1 MELAIRMFGQALVGS
16 LEAAVLVLLIA
27 GTLRLCRKTLSP
39 GWKYALWF
47 LLLAKLLIPL
57 LPGDAGNQL
66 RWLPVPDMLETRLPV
81 FDTIQS
87 RAENLSAAAAAEASE
102 RTSGG
107 TVFEGGEAAS
117 QPASLN
123 RTSDNLHLRIAAVA
137 WLSGIALV
145 LLFPLAGHL
154 AMSRALRRET
164 RLAVPRE
171 LEEQFARIR
180 ADIGIRPAVRL
191 RLTRLVSGP
200 ALFGIFSPVV
210 LIPRDLAGRL
220 DEAEWECIFR
230 HELTHS
236 RRKDIWVNLLAYSL
250 VSAHWFNPLAWY
262 GLRRMRINQESACD
276 ANVLSAIESKETYA
290 SCMIKLLEI
299 GASQKIALSG
309 VGFFG
314 SKKLIARR
322 IVMIRD
328 YKPGR
333 KKAAYTGAVIFILAG
348 ALLLPSALAADKN
361 EPRMN
366 PQPAQAAETNNDSAK
381 EIQLRLKI
389 PKDAKIS
396 SRYGYRIHPVTS
408 EKTLHDGIDIAGK
421 AGSDIFAAGAGKV
434 ALSEYDSAKGLTVK
448 IEHGEAWVT
457 EYRHLD
463 KLAVEAGDEVESGDV
478 IGQMGSTGESTGPH
492 LHYSTL
498 KEGEYVDPLSVTVTV
513 IGTEAK

>member
-16 LEAAVLVLLIA
+16 AEAAVLVLLIA
-27 GTLRLCRKTLSP
+27 AALRLCRKTLSP

-57 LPGDAGNQL
+57 LPGDAGSQL
-66 RWLPVPDMLETRLPV
+66 RWLPVPDTLETRLPV
-81 FDTIQS
+81 FDAIQS
-87 RAENLSAAAAAEASE
+87 RAENLSATAAAEASE
-102 RTSGG
+102 RASGG
-107 TVFEGGEAAS
+107 AVFEGGEAVS
-117 QPASLN
+117 QPASSN
-123 RTSDNLHLRIAAVA
+123 QAPDNHLLRIAAAV
-137 WLSGIALV
+137 WLSGIALA

-171 LEEQFARIR
+171 LEEQFSRIR
-180 ADIGIRPAVRL
+180 AESNIRPGVRL

-220 DEAEWECIFR
+220 AEAEWECIFR
-230 HELTHS
+230 HELAHY

-262 GLRRMRINQESACD
+262 GLRRMRIDQESACD
-276 ANVLSAIESKETYA
+276 ANVLNAIASKETYA
-290 SCMIKLLEI
+290 SCIIKLLEV
-299 GASQKIALSG
+299 GAARKIALSG

-314 SKKLIARR
+314 RKKLIARR

-328 YKPGR
+328 YKPSR
-333 KKAAYTGAVIFILAG
+333 KKAAYTGAAVFILAG
-348 ALLLPSALAADKN
+348 ALLLPSALAADKG
-361 EPRMN
+361 EPRTT
-366 PQPAQAAETNNDSAK
+366 PQPAPTAETNNAGAK

-389 PKDAKIS
+389 PEDAKIS

-408 EKTLHDGIDIAGK
+408 EKSLHDGIDIAGK
-421 AGSDIFAAGAGKV
+421 AGSDIFAAGTGQV
-434 ALSEYDSAKGLTVK
+434 VLSEYDAAKGLTVK
-448 IEHGEAWVT
+448 IEHGEAWIT

-463 KLAVEAGDEVESGDV
+463 KIAVEAGDKVKSGDL

-498 KEGEYVDPLSVTVTV
+498 KEGEYVDPLSVTV